1 MRFSIENQDKLNK
14 FVHIFKNAKVFCG
27 EVNIALTSKGMYVQG
42 MDSSHVGI
50 FELKLTPEWFTS
62 YECTKD
68 EIIGVNCGIISNIL
82 NCITDGQIMKWSY
95 MYNSSED
102 LLIYFENCG
111 MDKMFEVKL
120 MDIDEEQLGIPDM
133 EYEVDLKI
141 NSSGFEK
148 IMNQLNMFGEK
159 MEIDCG
165 KDENI
170 YIRTVGDAGKMQVRM
185 KEADIIEYAYDDEVQ
200 LNIEFSTKYMV
211 MFSKFAKLNSV
222 CCLHLSRNQPLKL
235 VYDLNSWMETDDE
248 DKEVVNYI
256 RFYLAPQM
264 GDEDLDSD

>member
-1 MRFSIENQDKLNK
+1 
-14 FVHIFKNAKVFCG
+14 
-27 EVNIALTSKGMYVQG
+27 
-42 MDSSHVGI
+42 
-50 FELKLTPEWFTS
+50 
-62 YECTKD
+62 
-68 EIIGVNCGIISNIL
+68 
-82 NCITDGQIMKWSY
+82 MKWSY

-111 MDKMFEVKL
+111 MDKMFEGKL
-120 MDIDEEQLGIPDM
+120 MYIDEEQLGIQDM
-133 EYEVDLKI
+133 ENEVDLKI

-211 MFSKFAKLNSV
+211 MFSKFAKLNSA